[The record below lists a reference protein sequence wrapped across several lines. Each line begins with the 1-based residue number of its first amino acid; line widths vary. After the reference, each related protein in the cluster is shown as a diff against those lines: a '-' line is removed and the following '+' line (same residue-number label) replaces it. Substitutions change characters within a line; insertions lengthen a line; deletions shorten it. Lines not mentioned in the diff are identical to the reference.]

1 MSKGPHPIAD
11 VLAQLMARHGF
22 ARRQAAAARQKAWR
36 EAAGPLAAYTRVG
49 SLRRGRLEITVA
61 NSTLLQELSFQ
72 KPAILKALARLL
84 PDEPV
89 GDLRFRVGA
98 IQ

>member
-1 MSKGPHPIAD
+1 MSRGPQPIAD
-11 VLAQLMARHGF
+11 VLAQLMARQGF
-22 ARRQAAAARQKAWR
+22 AQQQTAAARQKAWCK
-36 EAAGPLAAYTRVG
+36 AAGELAAYTRVG
-49 SLRRGRLEITVA
+49 PLRRGRLEITVA

-72 KPAILKALARLL
+72 KPALLKALARLL
-84 PDEPV
+84 PDESV